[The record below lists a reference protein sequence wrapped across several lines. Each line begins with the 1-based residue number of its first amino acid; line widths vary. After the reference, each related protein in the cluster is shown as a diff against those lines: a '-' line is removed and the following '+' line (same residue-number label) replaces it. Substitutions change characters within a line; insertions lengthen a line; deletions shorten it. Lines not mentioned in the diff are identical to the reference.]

1 MPIRTITQEICD
13 VCYDAD
19 SMSQTPATDRLRFS
33 WQGRAYVLLVCDNHV
48 RPIRD
53 SLEHWSDLAT
63 EAGSPAAAPR
73 RPRDTSGAATLFSQ
87 LDSEEKEAFR
97 AWAAMPSARRIAD
110 ERVRAWIDAGKPT
123 SGSASV

>member
-19 SMSQTPATDRLRFS
+19 PASQTPATDQLRFS

-53 SLEHWSDLAT
+53 SLAHWSDLAAEVT
-63 EAGSPAAAPR
+63 GPAEASR
-73 RPRDTSGAATLFSQ
+73 RPRLPSGAATLFSQ
-87 LDSEEKEAFR
+87 LDSEEKDAFR
-97 AWAAMPSARRIAD
+97 AWAGMPKARRIAD
-110 ERVRAWIDAGKPT
+110 ARVRAWIDAGKPGPE
-123 SGSASV
+123 SPSS